1 MKVGILQYMEDK
13 FSYNIKSEL
22 CKKLTD
28 YDKKY
33 ACLYGM
39 LLFSHRFALND
50 NISFR
55 TENENISKLF
65 INLVYDIFGKNII
78 VQHYQKDIKDN
89 SKAYYFKLSKHD
101 VELISKEFNINPI
114 REIDI
119 TKIDN
124 NNMMCFISGVFL
136 SCGSITNPNK
146 EYHLEFSVNQELLS
160 QDLLTILNNFGLHF
174 KISKRR
180 NFYIV
185 YVKGSENIE
194 DILTFMGA
202 ETSTLE
208 IMNVKIFKDVQNRL
222 NRRSNCEKAN
232 YNKIYN
238 TGKKQFEDIEYI
250 ESTLGIENLPE
261 NLIETAYI
269 RLENPDMSLKELSE
283 QFENPI
289 GRSGLSRR
297 LQKISN
303 IAQSLKDGSYYDY
316 ERR

>member
-1 MKVGILQYMEDK
+1 MEEN
-13 FSYNIKSEL
+13 FSLSIKSEL

-28 YDKKY
+28 YDKKT

-39 LLFSHRFALND
+39 LLFSHRFAQD
-50 NISFR
+50 EKTSFR
-55 TENENISKLF
+55 TESKSVAELF
-65 INLVYDIFGKNII
+65 PRLIHDILGGNFKIES
-78 VQHYQKDIKDN
+78 YQKDIKGN
-89 SKAYYFKLSKHD
+89 SKAYYFNLSSQD
-101 VELISKEFNINPI
+101 VKVISKEFNINPI
-114 REIDI
+114 REIDLRN
-119 TKIDN
+119 IDN
-124 NNMMCFISGVFL
+124 NNMMSFISGAFL

-146 EYHLEFSVNQELLS
+146 EYHLEYSVSQELLS
-160 QDLLTILNNFGLHF
+160 KDLLTILNSFGFNF

-202 ETSTLE
+202 ESSTLE
-208 IMNVKIFKDVQNRL
+208 IMNVKIFKDIQNRL
-222 NRRSNCEKAN
+222 NRRGNCEKAN

-250 ESTLGIENLPE
+250 DATLGIENLPQ
-261 NLIETAYI
+261 NLIETAYV
-269 RLENPDMSLKELSE
+269 RLENPEMSLKELCE
-283 QFENPI
+283 QFEAPI

-303 IAQSLKDGSYYDY
+303 IAQQLKDGTYYDS
-316 ERR
+316 